1 MTLPYRVTLQGFTR
15 FERSALASYFRLATN
30 RSPAYDQVDT
40 AGEAHF
46 IVVDADDADAVRTVL
61 AAGRAADTVF
71 VGALAPQGA
80 SAWVMRP
87 IDPLHVMRE
96 LDAMVH
102 QRTAAQEARTAA
114 PPGLQPPAPRSGSA
128 APAAHASH
136 GPRTVIQPRPPGQVP
151 SRRASDGEG
160 SGFVPLAE
168 PHQPVPPP
176 PARRG
181 TLALLV
187 DDSDIALRFLEHK
200 LERMGL
206 QTECATTSARA
217 IEMLSHKSYDYVF
230 LDVELGEASE
240 LDGLALCQHIKRH
253 HHHAGNGVAPVVVLV
268 SAHQSEL
275 DRVRGTLAGADA
287 YVGKPLDESMIQR
300 LLRQHGVQPPS
311 PSSAAGAPTSIS

>member
-1 MTLPYRVTLQGFTR
+1 MTMPYRVTLQGFTR

-30 RSPAYDQVDT
+30 RNPAYEQVDT
-40 AGEAHF
+40 PGEAHF
-46 IVVDADDADAVRTVL
+46 VVVDADDADAVRAVL

-102 QRTAAQEARTAA
+102 QRTAAQEARTAP
-114 PPGLQPPAPRSGSA
+114 PPGLQPPTHASA
-128 APAAHASH
+128 AAHASH

-151 SRRASDGEG
+151 ARRASDSEG

-176 PARRG
+176 PPRRG

-217 IEMLSHKSYDYVF
+217 IEMLSHKAYDYVF

-253 HHHAGNGVAPVVVLV
+253 HHHAGTGVAPVVVLV

-287 YVGKPLDESMIQR
+287 YVGKPLDDSVLQR
-300 LLRQHGVQPPS
+300 LLRQHGVQPQVAANTPRTPS
-311 PSSAAGAPTSIS
+311 APSSIS